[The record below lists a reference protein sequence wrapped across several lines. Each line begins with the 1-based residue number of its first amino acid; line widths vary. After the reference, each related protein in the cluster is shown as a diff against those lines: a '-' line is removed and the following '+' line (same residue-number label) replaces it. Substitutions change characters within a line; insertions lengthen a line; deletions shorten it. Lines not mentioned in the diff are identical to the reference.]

1 MGLGSTAK
9 KLQTLTDTAETLYEQ
24 LGDLR
29 DRVVG
34 LEQTTED
41 TNERIER
48 LETELEQHR
57 AILEAIAEE
66 QDIDLADIKS
76 QSDTASEE

>member
-9 KLQTLTDTAETLYEQ
+9 KLQTLTDTAESLYEQ

-29 DRVVG
+29 DRIVG

-41 TNERIER
+41 TNERIDH
-48 LETELEQHR
+48 LEAELEQQR
-57 AILEAIAEE
+57 AVLEAIAEDR
-66 QDIDLADIKS
+66 DIDLDDI
-76 QSDTASEE
+76 TEPEE

>member
-48 LETELEQHR
+48 LETELKQHR

>member
-66 QDIDLADIKS
+66 QDIDLADLKN
-76 QSDTASEE
+76 QADTASEE